1 MHTLCFETFLLSSGK
16 GKIASTN
23 QEKKQEQFKERHF
36 IANFQRELTNF
47 LYYDRISIL
56 WIGPIDNVKA
66 GEVLSVLRA
75 CWILTRRDG
84 RASVCFTISGQVS
97 SDWSLLFKLYLGH
110 DPSSWHAEWATS
122 RWLLLCMQ

>member
-1 MHTLCFETFLLSSGK
+1 
-16 GKIASTN
+16 
-23 QEKKQEQFKERHF
+23 
-36 IANFQRELTNF
+36 
-47 LYYDRISIL
+47 L